1 MLTLGAPLGA
11 PGKDKIV
18 HRGVDENGRQWAV
31 AQLKRLGAGAVR
43 KLTAEVSFLRRAA
56 AAGLA
61 PQVSTELSDLPKGRL
76 VTELCD
82 GGTLKDV
89 LRRQDGALR
98 RDQQQRLVEILE
110 ALGGPSCAMCHGD
123 LGNPLNY
130 VEGKDGVLR
139 VIDFGF
145 AHDITEADRHAFGN
159 SPKLNLFSVGSLVW
173 GLRADDDDGT
183 SLWKSEPSILIDT
196 YRRYKREVGVDD
208 PFDADDR
215 RRAAAVAQ
223 KPGPAAA
230 KQAAR
235 KACASAA
242 ALPPPAV
249 DDSPIVVAVGN
260 EPPCA
265 ADDPPQLVPGKNKRR
280 RATATPAG
288 SAARAAVPRQ
298 SARLRAS
305 SSFEHDAYGVDGR
318 EVGGASRQS

>member
-110 ALGGPSCAMCHGD
+110 ALGGPTRDGD
-123 LGNPLNY
+123 GAASR
-130 VEGKDGVLR
+130 VAGCGEEGGD
-139 VIDFGF
+139 
-145 AHDITEADRHAFGN
+145 A
-159 SPKLNLFSVGSLVW
+159 P
-173 GLRADDDDGT
+173 
-183 SLWKSEPSILIDT
+183 
-196 YRRYKREVGVDD
+196 REGGRG
-208 PFDADDR
+208 ALMS
-215 RRAAAVAQ
+215 
-223 KPGPAAA
+223 GWPAATPTG
-230 KQAAR
+230 
-235 KACASAA
+235 SGW
-242 ALPPPAV
+242 
-249 DDSPIVVAVGN
+249 SVV
-260 EPPCA
+260 
-265 ADDPPQLVPGKNKRR
+265 L
-280 RATATPAG
+280 
-288 SAARAAVPRQ
+288 
-298 SARLRAS
+298 L
-305 SSFEHDAYGVDGR
+305 
-318 EVGGASRQS
+318 

>member
-139 VIDFGF
+139 VIDF
-145 AHDITEADRHAFGN
+145 ASRTT
-159 SPKLNLFSVGSLVW
+159 SPKRTGMLL
-173 GLRADDDDGT
+173 
-183 SLWKSEPSILIDT
+183 
-196 YRRYKREVGVDD
+196 
-208 PFDADDR
+208 
-215 RRAAAVAQ
+215 
-223 KPGPAAA
+223 
-230 KQAAR
+230 
-235 KACASAA
+235 
-242 ALPPPAV
+242 
-249 DDSPIVVAVGN
+249 
-260 EPPCA
+260 
-265 ADDPPQLVPGKNKRR
+265 
-280 RATATPAG
+280 ATA
-288 SAARAAVPRQ
+288 R
-298 SARLRAS
+298 S
-305 SSFEHDAYGVDGR
+305 STSSR
-318 EVGGASRQS
+318 WGASCGDCAPMMTMARRSGSPNLPS